1 MSSRSASKSF
11 DPTKAQVDRQR
22 RRSGEGSLSKGKPD
36 GRALL
41 DVRPAERS
49 VGAGRASGIGTL
61 VPSCWRRGPGTCG
74 GPRRA
79 ARRTAGRRP
88 ARRARAPA
96 RSAWRTSAPRCAAP
110 RAATRPARAAHAHAL
125 THSLTHRRQPRGG
138 DASAEPYIK
147 RRVARIYELRL
158 SPTRRRRRDAKPE
171 KQISETDDGVDR
183 YRP

>member
-1 MSSRSASKSF
+1 MFHALPRSADVHTVTGAKTAKIKRFHFIITIISVGST
-11 DPTKAQVDRQR
+11 PTETSPVSGRPTEGIISTNLCRVGR
-22 RRSGEGSLSKGKPD
+22 RRNRSTRRKLRSTDSAVGRERGASQKGKPD

-96 RSAWRTSAPRCAAP
+96 R
-110 RAATRPARAAHAHAL
+110 
-125 THSLTHRRQPRGG
+125 
-138 DASAEPYIK
+138 
-147 RRVARIYELRL
+147 
-158 SPTRRRRRDAKPE
+158 
-171 KQISETDDGVDR
+171 
-183 YRP
+183 